1 MRNLVEKTPDRE
13 SGARRPYIQAI
24 GAPDKDLLAYI
35 SCYINGYGRPRTSSD
50 LDPRI
55 RPDLGQI
62 AGSRGTVR
70 VTTDQMANGHV
81 PSAISARCLS
91 WRLRIDGHCNQ

>member
-1 MRNLVEKTPDRE
+1 VRNLVEKTPDRE

-55 RPDLGQI
+55 RPDLGQNRRKPRDG
-62 AGSRGTVR
+62 ACDYGS
-70 VTTDQMANGHV
+70 NGQRPRSLGNQCAV
-81 PSAISARCLS
+81 PQLEATHRWTL
-91 WRLRIDGHCNQ
+91 